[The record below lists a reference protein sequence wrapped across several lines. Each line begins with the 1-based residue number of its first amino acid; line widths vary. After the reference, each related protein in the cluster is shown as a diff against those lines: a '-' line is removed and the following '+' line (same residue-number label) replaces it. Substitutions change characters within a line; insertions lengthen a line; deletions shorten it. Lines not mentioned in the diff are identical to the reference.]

1 MIVNSVAYR
10 GGRRVGDVRLEDIS
24 EVLKEKGTW
33 VWLGLYEPD
42 IALLRQVQQEFSL
55 HELAVEDALHA
66 HQRPKLESYGDS
78 LFVVLDTAQLV
89 EGEVRFG
96 ETHIFAGA
104 NYIVTVRHGFSTS
117 YAPVRQKCE
126 AAAQRLALGPAF
138 ALYAVID
145 FVVDNYQPV
154 ATLLQQMFQQL
165 ESTIFRDQLD
175 REAIAQL
182 YRLKGELMKLRDA
195 VVPVQDIC
203 GQLIR
208 FHDDIVRKEL
218 RAYFRDIEDHVTRI
232 VKAVDAIRELLTTA
246 IQVNLAMVTV
256 GQNEVVKRLAGWGA
270 ILAIPTVVFSMYGM
284 NFEVMPELRAAWG
297 YPAIVAGTV
306 LACAGLY
313 VRLRR
318 AGWL

>member
-10 GGRRVGDVRLEDIS
+10 GGRRLGDVRLEDIS
-24 EVLKEKGTW
+24 EVLKAPDTW

-42 IALLRQVQQEFSL
+42 TALLRQVQQEFGL
-55 HELAVEDALHA
+55 HDLAVEDALHA
-66 HQRPKLESYGDS
+66 HQRPKLEAYGDS
-78 LFVVLDTAQLV
+78 LFIVLDTAQLV

-96 ETHIFAGA
+96 ETHLFVGA

-126 AAAQRLALGPAF
+126 AGPQRLGMGPGF
-138 ALYAVID
+138 ALYAIID

-154 ATLLQQMFQQL
+154 ATLLQEMFQEL
-165 ESTIFRDQLD
+165 ESSIFQDQFD
-175 REAIAQL
+175 REAIARV

-195 VVPVQDIC
+195 AVPVQDIC
-203 GQLIR
+203 SHLIR
-208 FHDDIVRKEL
+208 FHENVVRKEL
-218 RAYFRDIEDHVTRI
+218 RAYFRDIEDHVARI
-232 VKAVDAIRELLTTA
+232 VKTVDAIRELLTTA

-270 ILAIPTVVFSMYGM
+270 ILAVPTVVFSMYGM
-284 NFEVMPELRAAWG
+284 NFQFMPELRAVWG
-297 YPAIVAGTV
+297 YPLIVAAT
-306 LACAGLY
+306 LAACVALY
-313 VRLRR
+313 LRLRK